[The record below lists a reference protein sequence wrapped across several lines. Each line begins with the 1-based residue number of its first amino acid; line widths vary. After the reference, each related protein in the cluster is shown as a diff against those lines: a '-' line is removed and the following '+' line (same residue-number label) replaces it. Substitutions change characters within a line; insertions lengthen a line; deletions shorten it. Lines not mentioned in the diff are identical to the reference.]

1 MRIFEITSPE
11 EQLGLLRLIIDN
23 TWLAIANQA
32 EQHRQNAAKRQA
44 QSTPKAGV
52 RPSRKAKVM
61 SPEKLPKKQ
70 PMTWLSPPIKQPV
83 GTLNSFPLS
92 NPKFYQQVLKPGF
105 KSMQVA
111 R

>member
-23 TWLAIANQA
+23 TWSAIASQA
-32 EQHRQNAAKRQA
+32 QQHRQNAAPRQA
-44 QSTPKAGV
+44 PSAPKADEKPKRKDKVATPK
-52 RPSRKAKVM
+52 
-61 SPEKLPKKQ
+61 KLPIMQ
-70 PMTWLSPPIKQPV
+70 RPPALSPPSKQPAALQ
-83 GTLNSFPLS
+83 TFPLS
-92 NPKFYQQVLKPGF
+92 NPKYYQQLLKPGF